1 MRRSVLILLMGCG
14 LSVGSIGVDPL
25 QASQAWKRAVPYPE
39 ASSGAS
45 AAATAVLN
53 RGGSEECL
61 RGKLSNAIVRLS
73 NSCDARGLTSS
84 ACVLASDIAGQDSQ
98 LSMGEMLSTSQALL
112 RMLSD
117 DTAAR

>member
-14 LSVGSIGVDPL
+14 LSVGSIGVAPL

-73 NSCDARGLTSS
+73 NSCDAADRSTPV
-84 ACVLASDIAGQDSQ
+84 CKLATDLAGQESE
-98 LSMGEMLSTSQALL
+98 LSFGDMVSTSETLL
-112 RMLSD
+112 KMLTDEAS
-117 DTAAR
+117 R

>member
-1 MRRSVLILLMGCG
+1 MRRSVLILLMGSG
-14 LSVGSIGVDPL
+14 LSLGLIGVDPL
-25 QASQAWKRAVPYPE
+25 QASQAWKQAVPYPE

-73 NSCDARGLTSS
+73 NSCDAADRSS
-84 ACVLASDIAGQDSQ
+84 PVCKFASDLAGQDSE
-98 LSMGEMLSTSQALL
+98 LSLAEMVTTSETIL
-112 RMLSD
+112 RMLADEAS
-117 DTAAR
+117 R

>member
-1 MRRSVLILLMGCG
+1 MLILLMGSG
-14 LSVGSIGVDPL
+14 LSLGLIGVDPL
-25 QASQAWKRAVPYPE
+25 QASQAWKQAVPYPE

-73 NSCDARGLTSS
+73 NSCDAADRFTPVC
-84 ACVLASDIAGQDSQ
+84 ALATDLAGQESE
-98 LSMGEMLSTSQALL
+98 LSFAEMVSTSEILL
-112 RMLSD
+112 KMLKHEAS
-117 DTAAR
+117 R